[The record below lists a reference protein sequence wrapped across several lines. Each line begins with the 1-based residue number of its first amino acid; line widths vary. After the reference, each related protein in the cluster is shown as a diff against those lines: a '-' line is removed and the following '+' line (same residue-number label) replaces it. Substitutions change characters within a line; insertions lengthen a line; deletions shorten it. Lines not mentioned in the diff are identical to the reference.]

1 MTDIDLLYYEL
12 KKTKIKLNVTRVVTL
27 VLVFVPFIIGYKYG
41 YYVALDICFNSNCH
55 NYSCRN
61 SNFKKILTN

>member
-27 VLVFVPFIIGYKYG
+27 VLVFVPFIIGYK
-41 YYVALDICFNSNCH
+41 
-55 NYSCRN
+55 
-61 SNFKKILTN
+61 